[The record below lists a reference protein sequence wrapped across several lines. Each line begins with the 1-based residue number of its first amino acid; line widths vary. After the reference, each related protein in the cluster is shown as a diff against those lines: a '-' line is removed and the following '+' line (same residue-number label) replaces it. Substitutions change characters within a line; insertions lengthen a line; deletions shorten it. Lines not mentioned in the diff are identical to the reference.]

1 MTKPTIDS
9 REFALLLADFK
20 LCDENKMGKKI
31 KTLFDYIDGK
41 LAEAYE
47 QGKKDATTWQP
58 IEAATRPM
66 PVVYLVMNNKG
77 QVAPSIDGVIHNTI
91 GTAWDWAYGEL
102 ITHFMLMPLP
112 KEPT

>member
-47 QGKKDATTWQP
+47 QGQKDAADA
-58 IEAATRPM
+58 E
-66 PVVYLVMNNKG
+66 
-77 QVAPSIDGVIHNTI
+77 
-91 GTAWDWAYGEL
+91 
-102 ITHFMLMPLP
+102 MLRKKIKPA
-112 KEPT
+112 KRAE

>member
-1 MTKPTIDS
+1 MTKLTIPQQWTGLVQAND
-9 REFALLLADFK
+9 RGGFVA
-20 LCDENKMGKKI
+20 NG
-31 KTLFDYIDGK
+31 DY
-41 LAEAYE
+41 LTAVTEAYE